1 MGARLDAT
9 WSKRFFYLVVYSTS
23 TCESNLL
30 VHRMADI
37 EEQTATLNETFKSV
51 FPQWRGYVSKVQAI
65 AADLQNAK
73 KENASLREQLRKLES
88 KASDLDRLTLENQSL
103 REQIIQAS
111 ASKIQQCSDDEHFSV
126 PATQVLANTPPA
138 SDEIDPHFARL
149 LREHHEQAVK
159 IETLTSLLR
168 AEKEKS
174 KKWRLKYNISSS
186 PAPTPPQ
193 RAPATKETRA
203 SSPLPSGLPYPSTAF
218 DPRPLDGDCTRVSV
232 SPEQHEKAKPVH
244 IKVEALQ
251 EGNGNARKK
260 RRVST
265 NRGVEA
271 ISSIAEDGDN
281 HNPKL
286 NATTSTIKKKISSPT
301 STTAHGRL
309 GQLLSDSNP
318 PRPRLSGADAYLPP
332 RRPAVVHG
340 SPPRR
345 PRFMK
350 PKARKTTV
358 DAEDEEPFR
367 ARPLHRLS
375 LNHFKINPE
384 TNEGL
389 DFAYQEVVRNHHARK
404 CLSGCTDKCCVDK
417 WRALAHT
424 LYNTD
429 NRGDETLDQQISNN
443 SLLLDMLGPNS
454 EEKIRT
460 LTPAARANL
469 IEEARVR
476 QVSAQY
482 SKHRAAHP
490 RAASPPGF
498 WDTDMASSQENA
510 ENRAKAD
517 KLEREEVERRYQDA
531 MRGNGR
537 WVFADE

>member
-1 MGARLDAT
+1 
-9 WSKRFFYLVVYSTS
+9 
-23 TCESNLL
+23 
-30 VHRMADI
+30 MAGI
-37 EEQTATLNETFKSV
+37 EEQTAALNETFKSV
-51 FPQWRGYVSKVQAI
+51 FPQWRAYVSKVQTITAE
-65 AADLQNAK
+65 LQNAN

-88 KASDLDRLTLENQSL
+88 KASDVDRLTQEIKSL
-103 REQIIQAS
+103 REQVIQTS
-111 ASKIQQCSDDEHFSV
+111 ASKTQECSDDEHFSV

-138 SDEIDPHFARL
+138 SDEIGPHFARL
-149 LREHHEQAVK
+149 LQEHHEQTAT

-168 AEKEKS
+168 VEREKS

-193 RAPATKETRA
+193 RALAAKETRT
-203 SSPLPSGLPYPSTAF
+203 SSPLPSCFPYPSTAF
-218 DPRPLDGDCTRVSV
+218 DPRPLDDDRTHISA
-232 SPEQHEKAKPVH
+232 SPEQQEKVNPVH

-265 NRGVEA
+265 TRGAEA
-271 ISSIAEDGDN
+271 ISSLAEDGED
-281 HNPKL
+281 HNPKSDS
-286 NATTSTIKKKISSPT
+286 ATLTTKTKKPSVT
-301 STTAHGRL
+301 TATAHGRL
-309 GQLLSDSNP
+309 GQLLSDPNP
-318 PRPRLSGADAYLPP
+318 PRPRLSGADAFLPP
-332 RRPAVVHG
+332 RRPAVVRD

-345 PRFMK
+345 TRFSK

-389 DFAYQEVVRNHHARK
+389 DFAYREVVRNHHARK
-404 CLSGCTDKCCVDK
+404 CLSGCTDRCCVDK

-476 QVSAQY
+476 QISAQY

-498 WDTDMASSQENA
+498 WDADMAGSQETA

-517 KLEREEVERRYQDA
+517 KLEKEEVERRYQDA
-531 MRGNGR
+531 MKGNGR